1 MAEQFYTIL
10 TKLGKAKIAN
20 SAALGSKVDFVKLK
34 IGDGGGKYYN
44 PTENQDELINQ
55 VWEGNIGSVKIDK
68 ENSNWV
74 IVETVIPSDV
84 GGFFIREAG
93 IYDDEDNLIA
103 ISKLAETY
111 KPLASEGSSKDLII
125 RVILEVSNAEN
136 VTLKIDPT
144 VILATKKDV
153 QVLESNI
160 NKKIDDIN
168 SSLKDIA
175 NDSYPI
181 VEATGTNSYIG
192 SSARITSLNKG
203 TRCTLFVGS
212 NAIGNCS
219 LNLNN
224 YGAKNIKDSFG
235 NIVNNL
241 KANIPYNLCYNGSDF
256 ILQGKGGGGNAT
268 ADKLLSG
275 STATVDSGPITG
287 TMPNQGSKTAS
298 LNCGGSYIIP
308 VGYHNGNGKVTA
320 NSLASQTPGN
330 ATPDNIIQGLTAW
343 VNGNKITGNATIE
356 NLGGTNKK
364 SGTLTMN
371 KETTIN
377 IQLGFKPNFVLVKS
391 TNYSLKSTCF
401 LHITNANFS
410 WVYPGTYWI
419 YGSGPSNDNFAIRYS
434 ENNELY
440 FGIVP
445 NDTGFNLS
453 YNKGDNSTTV
463 SYVACIL

>member
-1 MAEQFYTIL
+1 MRTSTNYNL
-10 TKLGKAKIAN
+10 KLMEGTDNVKRQ
-20 SAALGSKVDFVKLK
+20 DFVDNFE
-34 IGDGGGKYYN
+34 I
-44 PTENQDELINQ
+44 
-55 VWEGNIGSVKIDK
+55 ID
-68 ENSNWV
+68 
-74 IVETVIPSDV
+74 
-84 GGFFIREAG
+84 REMKNN
-93 IYDDEDNLIA
+93 D
-103 ISKLAETY
+103 T
-111 KPLASEGSSKDLII
+111 
-125 RVILEVSNAEN
+125 
-136 VTLKIDPT
+136 
-144 VILATKKDV
+144 
-153 QVLESNI
+153 
-160 NKKIDDIN
+160 
-168 SSLKDIA
+168 SLKDIA

-308 VGYHNGNGKVTA
+308 AGYHNGSGKVAA
-320 NSLASQTPGN
+320 NSLASQTS
-330 ATPDNIIQGLTAW
+330 ATATTAQILSGFTAW
-343 VNGNKITGNATIE
+343 VNGNKITGKATIE